1 MTTVLIVDD
10 QPLQRMGYAMLLT
23 NRPDVTVVGEAESG
37 LQAVRM
43 TADLRPDVVLMDV
56 RMPGIDG
63 IEATHR
69 IVASGARS
77 HVIVL
82 TTFDLDEYAYDA
94 LRAGASGFLLKDA
107 RPEELL
113 AAIHSVSAGDA
124 VISPRMTRRLL
135 TTHLLQ
141 KPAAAGAPQP
151 MPYELSAREHDVF
164 IAIAHGMSN
173 SEIAQHLH
181 LTESTVKKHVSNLL
195 AKIGARDRVQAV
207 IAAYDLGLVTPR
219 TQRKDRP

>member
-10 QPLQRMGYAMLLT
+10 QPLQRMGYTMLLT
-23 NRPDVTVVGEAESG
+23 DRPDVTVVGEAESG

-56 RMPGIDG
+56 RMPGLDG

-77 HVIVL
+77 RVIVL
-82 TTFDLDEYAYDA
+82 TTFDLDEYAYEA

-113 AAIHSVSAGDA
+113 AAIHSVAVGDA

-141 KPAAAGAPQP
+141 KPAAARAPRP
-151 MPYELSAREHDVF
+151 MPYELSARDVF
-164 IAIAHGMSN
+164 VAIAHGMSN

-207 IAAYDLGLVTPR
+207 IAAYDFGLVTPR
-219 TQRKDRP
+219 TP